1 MADNDRQ
8 EIETD
13 EKAIAEGRSFVR
25 LWLDKIERAKK
36 DEKTWREGG
45 YEAIKVY
52 EADEEAD
59 IAFNILHSNVETLLP
74 AVYNSTPVPDVRR
87 RFSDPDPVAKHVVD
101 LSERALSYAV
111 DQYDFDAE
119 MIAVI
124 RDALLPGRGVPRVR
138 YMPTMKGGQVT
149 LQETKFE
156 RWPWD
161 KFTRGPARSWD
172 RMPWVAFE
180 HDMTRDQLIQLNPE
194 IGPTIDLK
202 GAGTSDEKTD
212 KKDAD
217 DAAKGLMQTARVH
230 EIWDKKGR
238 KVYFIAE
245 CYLDAP
251 IVDEPDPLGLPDF
264 FPAMRPIQIMRRAS
278 SLTPICPYQVYKP
291 LIDEL
296 DVITKRI
303 SKLVRTLK
311 VRGITD
317 AELSIDFEQLR
328 SCDDGMYLPA
338 QNATKFAGTA
348 QGLDKAVW
356 SWPMDPTVKALQQL
370 YVQRDQI
377 KATIYEVTGISDI
390 VRGASNAGETAT
402 AQQIKS
408 QWGSLRVQQI
418 QQEVAR
424 VARDIFRAKIAI
436 MAAKFSDQQLQ
447 MMTNLPQT
455 PEQQQI
461 WPQVMQLFRSE
472 LRSFRIDIETDSTV
486 RADLTRSKGEM
497 SEFLQGTA
505 SYAQAMAGAAE
516 QFGPSIMP
524 VMAEVYTAFAR
535 KFKLGKQAEDALDQL
550 TTMAQ
555 QAAQQPEEEAP
566 DPAAQKAQME
576 MQAMQQRGQMEAQS
590 LQMRTQADQQKMA
603 MDAQAMQLKAAHE
616 ERMAQ
621 LKERLAMLDI
631 QIKEA
636 DLALKQRESTMKLQ
650 ERAMTAEINQNDRAN
665 KAAFAKPQN
674 GARPN
679 GNV

>member
-486 RADLTRSKGEM
+486 RADLTRSKRRNERVPARHGHLC
-497 SEFLQGTA
+497 SGHGWRSGA
-505 SYAQAMAGAAE
+505 VRPVDHAGD
-516 QFGPSIMP
+516 G
-524 VMAEVYTAFAR
+524 
-535 KFKLGKQAEDALDQL
+535 
-550 TTMAQ
+550 
-555 QAAQQPEEEAP
+555 
-566 DPAAQKAQME
+566 
-576 MQAMQQRGQMEAQS
+576 
-590 LQMRTQADQQKMA
+590 
-603 MDAQAMQLKAAHE
+603 
-616 ERMAQ
+616 
-621 LKERLAMLDI
+621 
-631 QIKEA
+631 
-636 DLALKQRESTMKLQ
+636 
-650 ERAMTAEINQNDRAN
+650 
-665 KAAFAKPQN
+665 
-674 GARPN
+674 
-679 GNV
+679 